1 MIATAGVVVFVF
13 PYNLFTFKVNTNIL
27 KLAHIRMGF
36 NIKTPLIF
44 PLAFLIPVLDYRP
57 TPHG

>member
-27 KLAHIRMGF
+27 KLTYIRMGF
-36 NIKTPLIF
+36 DIKDAPNLSPRI
-44 PLAFLIPVLDYRP
+44 
-57 TPHG
+57 